1 MIRTFPRVVARTV
14 RLIPWWHLGLGLA
27 GAFALAVSRRNPYP
41 DDLVFGLRVGAV
53 AFAAST
59 AFVFDDPAVSLL
71 DGKPV
76 PLSLQRLARLLVTLP
91 IVAAGWWIFLSWM
104 DAGLG
109 PLAERQMATLPRTAV
124 SLEFAA
130 LAGIVW
136 AVAALVMRT
145 GWEAGGIAAAV
156 SLLAV
161 VLVLLLIPERWA
173 FFTSPA
179 VAPLPGQAASSIWL
193 AWVDAHR
200 RWAVL
205 DAVAWAGVAIGVIAS
220 TRRRSRLMPVLGRSR
235 S

>member
-27 GAFALAVSRRNPYP
+27 GAFALATARRNPYP

-53 AFAAST
+53 TFAASV
-59 AFVFDDPAVSLL
+59 AFIFDDPAVSLL

-76 PLSLQRLARLLVTLP
+76 PLSLQRLARLMVILP
-91 IVAAGWWIFLSWM
+91 VVAAGWWSFLSWM

-109 PLAERQMATLPRTAV
+109 PLAKRQMATLPRTAV

-136 AVAALVMRT
+136 AVAALVMRS
-145 GWEAGGIAAAV
+145 GREAGGIAAAV

-161 VLVLLLIPERWA
+161 VLVLLLVPERWS
-173 FFTSPA
+173 FFPSPA
-179 VAPLPGQAASSIWL
+179 VAPMPGQTAPSMWL

-200 RWAVL
+200 RWAGL
-205 DAVAWAGVAIGVIAS
+205 AAVAWAGVALGIVGS
-220 TRRRSRLMPVLGRSR
+220 TRRTVRMVPVFGRNR
-235 S
+235 P